1 MNQDMKN
8 VLDDF
13 RKMKIMYDIERYT
26 LISIKLNHLIKN
38 YENLIKQRE
47 EIQRDYFDIMKD
59 MENNDIEMK
68 IDYERWNRIRSN
80 EKDEWNFELN
90 EITSFKYDI
99 DEALKL
105 LKNGEIEKIL
115 IEEEERL
122 TGDKLS

>member
-47 EIQRDYFDIMKD
+47 EIQRDYFDIMND

-122 TGDKLS
+122 TGDKLI

>member
-47 EIQRDYFDIMKD
+47 EIQRDYFDIMND